1 VRLKSHEV
9 VVIKSVITQ
18 FDSDAAIYLYGSRV
32 DDDKKGGDIDI
43 LVLSKN
49 ISFLDKLKIKVTLYA
64 ELGEQKIDL
73 LIAENVSKP
82 FVKMVL
88 EEATSL

>member
-1 VRLKSHEV
+1 VRLKSNEV
-9 VVIKSVITQ
+9 AVIKRVITQ

-73 LIAENVSKP
+73 LIAENASKP
-82 FVKMVL
+82 FVKMVF
-88 EEATSL
+88 EEAMPL

>member
-1 VRLKSHEV
+1 MRLKSHEV
-9 VVIKSVITQ
+9 VAIKRVITQ

-73 LIAENVSKP
+73 LIAENASKP
-82 FVKMVL
+82 FVKMVF
-88 EEATSL
+88 EEAMPL

>member
-1 VRLKSHEV
+1 VRLKSNEV
-9 VVIKSVITQ
+9 VVIKRVITQ
-18 FDSDAAIYLYGSRV
+18 FDSDADIYLYGSRV

-73 LIAENVSKP
+73 LIAENASKP
-82 FVKMVL
+82 FVKMVF
-88 EEATSL
+88 EEAMPL